1 MQISTWLWHWL
12 DQRQRR
18 PAPADPLANFAKLT
32 VERLED
38 RRVLSATLASGVD
51 PNVVVDITGNE
62 TVTVSVDGS
71 NNLVITDTDGGTADI
86 VIALADIDSLTFNG
100 DGDAQAIIFGGAN
113 PIDLAALNIT
123 TGIEDVSFQQDVIA
137 DEGGVLIQALNDVT
151 FSAGADLLV
160 TAGDVSITAAND
172 LLMDATSSITVDDL
186 GDTLSVSLTAGDDLT
201 TGTIQAGL
209 GITLDAGTSTLDG
222 SLLQVDGGITAN
234 TGNVTITGADDITFS
249 VGGDVTAS
257 NGSLTITAGFN
268 DLDGVGA
275 IELHS
280 TLTAQQTVQLS
291 SVTGIDDGATGTVAA
306 AELEILG
313 SGAVLLDNNH
323 AVGTVAASLNGALTY
338 HSANAFTVGTVN
350 GTTGIALTQ
359 AGAALELATASGS
372 IGLAQSVTTDGF
384 QNYASAV
391 ELLADV
397 SLNSGSGDIQFAHT
411 VDGSFALSITGGN
424 NVTFN
429 GAVGSTAELAAVD
442 LNVSGTVT
450 VSSSMQLG
458 QDETHPGTFTVFADE
473 FVLNGSIDTQDAD
486 PLGGGGVLIFANT
499 ITLDGMITTDE
510 GSVDFIG
517 DVFLAANSVIETES
531 GSVGFHSAI
540 DGVSGGENLTVTS
553 TAGGVIL
560 VSGAI
565 GANVAIGALAFSST
579 TPAGLITLQNA
590 VITTDDVT
598 LSAEFVLLDG
608 AIDTT
613 AAAVGAGHVT
623 ITSTFLT
630 TLTKNITTSDGD
642 ITLNGFTRIDTSLT
656 LQTDCGDVAINGAL
670 DSNELGGAP
679 IEGLTII
686 ATLGKV
692 TIQADLGTGATPG
705 SDPDGLAFLDITA
718 GGTLSACGTWIIAT
732 SVTFT
737 SAVFLCGDLSITSAG
752 DVTFEQT
759 IDADGV
765 AASTELTIESDNV
778 TLMGAVGAVTPVESL
793 VVTTTGT
800 LIAQSTITAGTVHVT
815 GTAELGGNVTTTG
828 EQQYSGAVVLTNDV
842 TFSSVDTDA
851 DSEGVDFGSTLNGG
865 GKNLTIVGGAGFA
878 AAVTNV
884 DDLLADHIDTEATL
898 SAGTVHVTGTS
909 DLGGNVTTSG
919 IQQYDGAVLLTGNV
933 IATSTGNANINFG
946 STVNGPQSLTVNT
959 GGVTTFSGVVGS
971 TFIVALFTDAPGSTV
986 INTTT
991 VRALTVEFHDAVT
1004 LQQSATIQGT
1014 TGVTFHSTIQG
1025 QTGTENL
1032 TVNSPNNVTLLG
1044 PVSTLQDVTL
1054 NATGQTLL
1062 AGNVTITG
1070 ALSTSAA
1077 GLTKI
1082 DTASISA
1089 GTVQFNDAVELCQ
1102 DLAITAGRITFGN
1115 TLNEAAGATGSNLE
1129 LTITNPSAAT
1139 GDITF
1144 TGAVGGVTALDSVTI
1159 TSANDVTFSSTVR
1172 LVGDLN
1178 QQNGIGTTT
1187 FNGTS
1192 GTGIGGQL
1200 SVNTGTITLNTTE
1213 VITVGAILLT
1223 SQNTLNLNA
1232 NAGLNAGA
1240 STITLL
1246 VNQDNTGNQDFTQHG
1261 TAIIRTS
1268 NNTANAVR
1276 IVVGTTGSASIG
1288 DIRAGTVGGVVTI
1301 TAANQIRDNLAGET
1315 ANITAHAAA
1324 LRAGTGIGLGVGGD
1338 LNTDVDQLAFFC
1350 TNSIAITN
1358 AGDLTVTAVDGI
1370 TTSRATTGGTLIATG
1385 SLTIAMNMQVGGTF
1399 NFVAADDAAGIN
1411 DLIISADI
1419 THLTGLG
1426 ELYFQAGDDII
1437 HTAGTIQCIGAPIG
1451 GLSRINFTA
1460 DHEASGADGDRGGIT
1475 QTGGA
1480 VIAAELQIRSF
1491 DAVMMNQGNNTNIL
1505 AAVVTGAGQS
1515 FTFHDINDLTIFR
1528 IPGVGGVVGLTTNGG
1543 NVTLDVGGRLI
1554 LGGTGE
1560 DILAAGATV
1569 SITVGNGFNEGASS
1583 TITAGQL
1590 VLLGTGDFA
1599 LSEQNNVDVL
1609 AANINGNLAYT
1620 DVNGFSV
1627 GTVAGTVGITSSDD
1641 DIKLAISAGNLTIN
1655 DDIQLGTGDLTLN
1668 VNGMVTQTAGDSIT
1682 AGGLLLL
1689 GTGTIT
1695 LDDVGNDI
1703 TTLAAGYN
1711 GTISFTDANT
1721 LVIGTVTD
1729 DRSGMFARGLTTSN
1743 DDVQLTI
1750 LTGSLTIGTTIPGAQ
1765 SDDVNVGTGNLTLIV
1780 NAGNI
1785 TQTTNNNITAHGL
1798 QLRGSG
1804 AVTLNNAGNNVNVL
1818 AANWDGTLAYTD
1830 ANGLTIGTVIDNA
1843 AASNFTT
1850 SGITTTG
1857 DDVKLT
1863 VLANG
1868 LAIDDDI
1875 SLGSGDLTLN
1885 VVGAVTQNAND
1896 TITAHGLQLFG
1907 TGSVALNNAGNNV
1920 DVLAA
1925 SYNGTISYTDANA
1938 LTVGTVID
1946 NASGMSAV
1954 GVTTS
1959 NDDVKL
1965 SVLSNGLLIDDD
1977 VSLGTADLTLNV
1989 VGPVTQSAGDD
2000 LSVRGLQLLGTGST
2014 TLTNVGNNVQVI
2026 AANYN
2031 GTIAY
2036 TGSNGFTIGTVTDEA
2051 SAVTTTGITTSGDD
2065 VLLTVVAGG
2074 IGLAADVMLGSG
2086 VFGLNVTGSVA
2097 QTAGSD
2103 ITAGGLQLL
2112 GSGSVVLEN
2121 SGNNVATLAANFDG
2135 TISYVDANGVTVGTV
2150 TNTAVAPSIIT
2161 VGITTSG
2168 DHVRLQVLGGPIAIN
2183 AAVAL
2188 GSGNLTLQNN
2198 GAITEGVNGT
2208 ITAHMLD
2215 ILGTGTVTLTN
2226 VGNNVNV
2233 LSASRNGTIAYTDAN
2248 ALIIGGA
2255 MGVRTSGDDV
2265 YLTVL
2270 AGGLSMGDNVGDV
2283 QEDDIRLGTGNLTLN
2298 VIGAIT
2304 QQPFATDIVVAGL
2317 QLLGTGTTVLTNVL
2331 NQIGV
2336 FAANYDG
2343 AIVLNS
2349 AYGFTVGTVTD
2360 HAEGSL
2366 TTTAGITTSND
2377 DVMLSASNGLVIDDD
2392 ISLGQGDLTIYSATT
2407 VLQNAGDDITAR
2419 GLQLLGN
2426 ATYTLTSAG
2435 NDVDIFAADFDGSI
2449 EFTDVDDLIVGTVT
2463 DELTGSTSVGISQ
2476 NVNSIVD
2483 TVRLNTGGLLT
2494 VGSGAG
2500 QNITLGNGTVVLNS
2514 AAGIV
2519 ESAGSIISAQA
2530 LLLLGSGSFSLDEA
2544 NQVAVLAADIDGSL
2558 HYHSGGHLDVNVV
2571 NGVVGIKTGNPGNGG
2586 DVTLL
2591 VDGEVRIISTI
2602 NTQGGTGGVI
2612 TVSGGV
2618 LNAALIAGAGNITI
2632 LSNSQ
2637 DLVINANQSSATT
2650 MNLSATRDVIINA
2663 VVTTTGAG
2671 ADVLVT
2677 ADSNTN
2683 GVGGVRVTT
2692 AGQIVSADEI
2702 MLKGS
2707 DLFVTIGV
2715 SDAIWIEADG
2725 ANDQLFAAGNI
2736 TLQNQATIP
2745 TTADVLI
2752 DGRIRSTGGDIA
2764 IQARDEI
2771 LARSAIIAE
2780 TGSVTFGRSVVLTG
2794 ALQVTAGG
2802 NVHFTR
2808 TVNDDGNAGTSSAL
2822 SVTAAGTTIFTGA
2835 VGNLAA
2841 LSSVVT
2847 NGGGTTEI
2855 CGGSVTTTGVQVYA
2869 DAVVLCANT
2878 TLTSTAGGNI
2888 VFQNT
2893 VNGDGIA
2900 DRSLIVNT
2908 AGITDFQGAVG
2919 NTQAL
2924 AGLRTDAPGTTQI
2937 GGGSITTVGLQ
2948 TFSDDVLLTN
2958 GAVLTST
2965 ASGTIQFLKTVNG
2978 PQSLTVNTSG
2988 LTSFQLEV
2996 GNTQALASLTT
3007 DVGGTTRIAGELVRT
3022 TGTQT
3027 FGDAVTLAAN
3037 TLFTSTATSSN
3048 GANITFQSTV
3058 NTAGHNTTIDSGT
3071 QGDLAI
3077 AGALTGGGTLLVQRV
3092 DSAEFAAVTVDT
3104 LTIQAA
3110 TTSVTF
3116 HGPVA
3121 VTNTATVNSSG
3132 TITQENSLLAGQNVS
3147 YTAAGAIA
3155 VQGTLTAGNDVTLTS
3170 SAGSITATAP
3180 ITATNGDLT
3189 VTAGTTISGTHALTA
3204 ATSVVLTS
3212 ANGTTLGVNGDVCT
3226 TATGG
3231 FVTINGPLITA
3242 ADILTNNG
3250 AITLTGPVTLTGNVM
3265 WDSDRLETGGANI
3278 TVNSTMATAGNNLT
3292 IDAGPMGNM
3301 SFQNTVSGGGHVLV
3315 EQGNQQAFAAIN
3327 VDQLTIQQAT
3337 TSVLFTAPV
3346 TVTNSV
3352 SVNSLGTITQN
3363 STGVAGQNVSYT
3375 AVGTIAVNGALTAGN
3390 NVALNSSTA
3399 SINLTAPVTATNG
3412 NLTAQAATTM
3422 NVTQA
3427 LTAATS
3433 VVLVATNGITLGVN
3447 GDVATTAVGGFVT
3460 ITGPL
3465 TTAADILTNNGAI
3478 TLTGPVTLTGAV
3490 LWDSDRHE
3498 TGGTNITVQG
3508 TVATA
3513 GHNLTIDAGS
3523 TGDLTFQSSLSGGGN
3538 LVVEQGNEQL
3548 FQAAVNVDNLTIEEA
3563 TTSVTFAAP
3572 MTVTQS
3578 VSVNSLGTIAQ
3589 NNTVVAGQNLSY
3601 TAGGTITVL
3610 NTITAG
3616 NQASLIAGTVLTL
3629 TEAADIAA
3637 GVGGVILIGSQI
3649 ITAAEITTNSGN
3661 VTVTG
3666 AVTLTGDVTIDT
3678 GASGSLLVTGT
3689 VDAQTAFAPSLLL
3702 STGTGNITVTGNI
3715 GSVGPLKAI
3724 EIADARNVTFG
3735 GAITANH
3742 LLQQSG
3748 VGTTT
3753 IVGAV
3758 NTFDVQGIQLTTQ
3771 SIQFAAGTS
3780 SMDSHGQIITLT
3792 ADAITLP
3799 TTFTR
3804 ALGSTVTLQTLNSTT
3819 SIGIENASQ
3828 NLNFTDAQL
3837 DTIETR
3843 NLIIGSIT
3851 QTAGIKVGNNGAV
3864 TLNENLT
3871 LLTAGTIGVFGV
3883 LSLDG
3888 MNHLRLEAG
3897 DDIQIDGSVATTNGN
3912 LQLLADDDLTMGAN
3926 GLVTAA
3932 TGNVLVRA
3940 DADGNSNGTGGG
3952 ITMTDGAKIVVGTGT
3967 LTLLADESIVL
3978 GQLVSSNTTANA
3990 ITVTSQH
3997 GGIVDGG
4004 DSTGPNI
4011 VTTSNTAVVT
4021 LTAEDGVGS
4030 QTGLAANAAL
4040 ETQVALLVITNS
4052 ATGNIGINE
4061 VNAVSL
4067 LGVEQNG
4074 SGAVTLTAGGTM
4086 TVALGGSGVQSQGG
4100 AITLVTTG
4108 AASDLVLNAAVN
4120 SRGGDV
4126 TMQVGNN
4133 LTQAATAPI
4142 TTHNGNLAATVG
4154 GALFMEAGAL
4164 ADAGSGTAA
4173 LQAVGNLTLG
4183 QVRTTNASGNAV
4195 LIRSTTGG
4203 IIDGGDLLGANIVAN
4218 SAGAIVTLQ
4227 AATGIGSTLGAGANA
4242 ALETEIHSLVASNM
4256 TEGNITLS
4264 EADALLVRSVMQ
4276 SAAGNVTVQS
4286 VGDLTL
4292 VAGQPGVSATSGNV
4306 TLAATAA
4313 AANMLVESTVQTNS
4327 GAILVNAANNLTMTA
4342 AAQILSQSG
4351 NVTVNAD
4358 ADNTLGSTGGALT
4371 MVEGAKINAGSG
4383 NVLMKA
4389 DGDITIGQV
4398 ISTATVSLTSTSAG
4412 IVDGGDIGGADIIAT
4427 NLAIRAVTG
4436 VGNSNALETAV
4447 DQLAIE
4453 NAVAGGI
4460 RIDNNTGGL
4469 LTIGAVDSVT
4479 GITNTGA
4486 TAAVIS
4492 VVNDGAVTVSGAVR
4506 NATGGDIFLQATNNG
4521 GNDDDLVVNA
4531 VIAATNGNGN
4541 IELQAGNNL
4550 LINDTGSAVDISVV
4564 NGGKI
4569 LGNAVG
4575 NVTVGHDVVIQSG
4588 TGAIS
4593 ALNPE
4598 LINVSTPQITA
4609 LGEGTIFMT
4618 VQRPFEVGTVI
4629 VIDWGDG
4636 TIETFVVTEANQ
4648 QSLVFK
4654 HIYTAP
4660 PNPLNPAEDIPL
4672 KMTVLAPGF
4681 TTGAKPSPTAG
4692 TQLVANGS
4700 YDPNIQFFAN
4710 GETVTPASF
4719 GPLNETVLTTVFKTP
4734 GDGLASFA
4742 FDLTPEVE
4750 YLTFPE
4756 QPKLDASL
4764 LATPQ
4769 PPAQVNTLDEL
4780 TTRAEDLLQDE
4791 RVVLLEVFTPDGTLQ
4806 ERVVLSEDVLDN
4818 LDSVVR
4824 SLPDGHYRFV
4834 LREAG
4839 ETQTRLLQEFD
4850 VRQGRIAGGN
4860 DNAGDRPPSMMT
4872 RPMLPSAPST
4882 DSAPPA
4888 DALHPENSDGHAA
4901 AVESVDDLPV
4911 VWSGWRAR
4919 RAWREACA
4927 SFERALEVNTGTDTT
4942 DGDNML
4948 VAVAAEADA
4957 SSEPA
4962 FGRSARLLRKY
4973 GMF

>member
-51 PNVVVDITGNE
+51 PNVVVEITGNE

-100 DGDAQAIIFGGAN
+100 DGDAQAIIFGGTN

-137 DEGGVLIQALNDVT
+137 DEGGVLIQALNNVT

-186 GDTLSVSLTAGDDLT
+186 GDSLSVSLTAGDDLT

-280 TLTAQQTVQLS
+280 TLTAQQAVQLS
-291 SVTGIDDGATGTVAA
+291 AITGIDDGMTGFVAA

-313 SGAVLLDNNH
+313 NGAVLLDNNH
-323 AVGTVAASLNGALTY
+323 AVATVAANLNGALTY
-338 HSANAFTVGTVN
+338 HSANGFTVGTVN
-350 GTTGIALTQ
+350 GTTGITLTQ

-424 NVTFN
+424 NVTFA

-458 QDETHPGTFTVFADE
+458 QDETHAGTFTVFANE

-486 PLGGGGVLIFANT
+486 PFGGGGVLIFANI
-499 ITLDGMITTDE
+499 ITLGGRITTDE

-517 DVFLAANSVIETES
+517 DVFLVANSVIETES

-579 TPAGLITLQNA
+579 APAGLITLQNA
-590 VITTDDVT
+590 VIATNDVT

-656 LQTDCGDVAINGAL
+656 LQTDSGDVAINGAL

-679 IEGLTII
+679 IDGLTII
-686 ATLGKV
+686 ATLGNV
-692 TIQADLGTGATPG
+692 TIQADVGTGATPG

-718 GGTLSACGTWIIAT
+718 GGALSACGTWIIAT

-737 SAVFLCGDLSITSAG
+737 SAVFLCGDLSITAAG

-759 IDADGV
+759 IDADGI
-765 AASTELTIESDNV
+765 AASTELTIQADNV
-778 TLMGAVGAVTPVESL
+778 TLMGTVGAVTPVESL

-800 LIAQSTITAGTVHVT
+800 LIAESTITAGTVHVT

-828 EQQYSGAVVLTNDV
+828 EQHYTGAVLLTNDV
-842 TFSSVDTDA
+842 TFSAVDTDA
-851 DSEGVDFGSTLNGG
+851 DGEGIDFGSALNGG
-865 GKNLTIVGGAGFA
+865 GKNLTIIGGARFA

-884 DDLLADHIDTEATL
+884 NDLLADHIDTEATL
-898 SAGTVHVTGTS
+898 SAGTVHVTGAS
-909 DLGGNVTTSG
+909 DLGGNITTSG
-919 IQQYDGAVLLTGNV
+919 IQQYDGAVLLTANV
-933 IATSTGNANINFG
+933 IATSTGNANITYG

-959 GGVTTFSGVVGS
+959 GGVTRFAGIVGGS
-971 TFIVALFTDAPGSTV
+971 TALTALTTNAAGSTV
-986 INTTT
+986 INTTS
-991 VRALTVEFHDAVT
+991 VRAGTIDFNDAVI
-1004 LQQSATIQGT
+1004 LEQSATVQGT
-1014 TGVTFHSTIQG
+1014 TAVTFHGSVQG
-1025 QTGTENL
+1025 SVGTENL
-1032 TVNSPNNVTLLG
+1032 LVISGNTASFLGTITQLENVTI
-1044 PVSTLQDVTL
+1044 
-1054 NATGQTLL
+1054 NANGQTLI

-1070 ALSTSAA
+1070 ALSTNAA

-1089 GTVQFNDAVELCQ
+1089 GTVQFSDAVELCQ
-1102 DLAITAGRITFGN
+1102 DLAITAGRITFGS

-1129 LTITNPSAAT
+1129 LTITNPSSAT
-1139 GDITF
+1139 GDITL

-1159 TSANDVTFSSTVR
+1159 TTANDVTFSSTVR
-1172 LVGDLN
+1172 LEGDLH
-1178 QQNGIGTTT
+1178 QQNGTGTTT

-1200 SVNTGTITLNTTE
+1200 IVSTNAIILNTAD
-1213 VITVGAILLT
+1213 VVTVGAIQMTTQGALT
-1223 SQNTLNLNA
+1223 LNA

-1246 VNQDNTGNQDFTQHG
+1246 VSQNGAGGSGFTQSG
-1261 TAIIRTS
+1261 SAVIRTT
-1268 NNTANAVR
+1268 NETADAVR
-1276 IVVGTTGSASIG
+1276 IAVVNASVALGQIQ
-1288 DIRAGTVGGVVTI
+1288 AGTVGGVVSI
-1301 TAANQIRDNLAGET
+1301 TAGQFIRDNLSGE
-1315 ANITAHAAA
+1315 APNLIAHAAA
-1324 LRAGTGIGLGVGGD
+1324 LRAGTTIGNGND
-1338 LNTDVDQLAFFC
+1338 INTDVNQLAFSGAGGVV
-1350 TNSIAITN
+1350 NITN
-1358 AGDLTVTAVDGI
+1358 VGDLTVTTIDGLS
-1370 TTSRATTGGTLIATG
+1370 TSLASGGGTLIASG
-1385 SLTIAMNMQVGGTF
+1385 SLTIAMNTQVGGVF
-1399 NFVAADDAAGIN
+1399 NFIAGDDVAGIN
-1411 DLIISADI
+1411 DLIIAADI
-1419 THLTGLG
+1419 SHLTGLG
-1426 ELYFQAGDDII
+1426 QLYFQAGDDII
-1437 HTAGTIQCIGAPIG
+1437 HSAGTIRCLSTVVG
-1451 GLSRINFTA
+1451 GLSKISFVA

-1475 QTGGA
+1475 QTGGMI
-1480 VIAAELQIRSF
+1480 VTKELLIQSF
-1491 DAVMMNQGNNTNIL
+1491 DAVTMNQGNDVDIL
-1505 AAVVTGAGQS
+1505 AGFVTGAGQS
-1515 FTFHDINDLTIFR
+1515 FTFRDINDLTIYR
-1528 IPGVGGVVGLTTNGG
+1528 ITGLGGNAVGLTTNGG
-1543 NVTLDVGGRLI
+1543 DVTLNVGGHLI
-1554 LGGTGE
+1554 LGGNGE

-1569 SITVGNGFNEGASS
+1569 SITVGNGFNEGGSS

-1590 VLLGTGDFA
+1590 VLLGTGEFA
-1599 LSEQNNVDVL
+1599 LNEQNNVDVL

-1641 DIKLAISAGNLTIN
+1641 DIKLAITAGNLTIN
-1655 DDIQLGTGDLTLN
+1655 DDIQLGTGDLTLD
-1668 VNGMVTQTAGDSIT
+1668 VNGSVTQTAGDSIT

-1711 GTISFTDANT
+1711 GTITFTDANT
-1721 LVIGTVTD
+1721 LIIGTVTD

-1743 DDVQLTI
+1743 DDVQLTV
-1750 LTGSLTIGTTIPGAQ
+1750 LAGSLTIGTNIPGAQ
-1765 SDDVNVGTGNLTLIV
+1765 FDDVNVGTGNLTLIV

-1798 QLRGSG
+1798 QLRGTG

-1850 SGITTTG
+1850 TGITTTG

-1868 LAIDDDI
+1868 LVIDDDI

-1896 TITAHGLQLFG
+1896 TITAHGLQVFG
-1907 TGSVALNNAGNNV
+1907 SGTVALNDAGNNV

-1946 NASGMSAV
+1946 DASGMSAV

-1977 VSLGTADLTLNV
+1977 VSLGAADLTLNV
-1989 VGPVTQSAGDD
+1989 VGSVTQSAGDD
-2000 LSVRGLQLLGTGST
+2000 LSLRGLQLLGTGT
-2014 TLTNVGNNVQVI
+2014 ITLTNVGNNVQVI

-2036 TGSNGFTIGTVTDEA
+2036 TDSNGFTIGTVTDEA
-2051 SAVTTTGITTSGDD
+2051 SAMTTAGITTSGDD
-2065 VLLTVVAGG
+2065 VLLTAVAGG
-2074 IGLAADVMLGSG
+2074 IGLAADVTLGSG
-2086 VFGLNVTGSVA
+2086 VFGLNVAGSVV

-2103 ITAGGLQLL
+2103 ITASGLQLL

-2121 SGNNVATLAANFDG
+2121 SGNNVATLAANFNG

-2150 TNTAVAPSIIT
+2150 TNTAVAPIITT
-2161 VGITTSG
+2161 VGITTSN

-2198 GAITEGVNGT
+2198 GAITEGINGT

-2215 ILGTGTVTLTN
+2215 ILGTGTVTLTS

-2283 QEDDIRLGTGNLTLN
+2283 QEDDIRLGAGNLTLN
-2298 VIGAIT
+2298 VNGAIT
-2304 QQPFATDIVVAGL
+2304 QQAFATDIVVAGL

-2366 TTTAGITTSND
+2366 TTTVGITTSND
-2377 DVMLSASNGLVIDDD
+2377 DVMLSASDGLVIDDD

-2435 NDVDIFAADFDGSI
+2435 NDVDIFAADFDGSV
-2449 EFTDVDDLIVGTVT
+2449 EFTDIDDLLVGTVT

-2476 NVNSIVD
+2476 NVSSIVD

-2494 VGSGAG
+2494 IGSGAG
-2500 QNITLGNGTVVLNS
+2500 QDIILGNGTVVLNS

-2519 ESAGSIISAQA
+2519 ESAGSIISAQQ

-2544 NQVAVLAADIDGSL
+2544 NQVAVLAADINGSL

-2571 NGVVGIKTGNPGNGG
+2571 NGVVGISTGNPGNGG

-2591 VDGEVRIISTI
+2591 VDGEVRIISAI

-2702 MLKGS
+2702 VLKGS
-2707 DLFVTIGV
+2707 DLFVTMGV

-2725 ANDQLFAAGNI
+2725 ANDQLLAAGNI

-2752 DGRIRSTGGDIA
+2752 DGRIRSTGGDIT

-2841 LSSVVT
+2841 LSSLVT
-2847 NGGGTTEI
+2847 NGGGITEI

-2878 TLTSTAGGNI
+2878 TLTSTAGGSI
-2888 VFQNT
+2888 VFQST

-2978 PQSLTVNTSG
+2978 PHSLTVNTSG

-3007 DVGGTTRIAGELVRT
+3007 DVGGTTRIAGGLVRT

-3058 NTAGHNTTIDSGT
+3058 NTAGHNTTIDAGT
-3071 QGDLAI
+3071 QGELTV

-3092 DSAEFAAVTVDT
+3092 DSAQFAAVTVDT

-3121 VTNTATVNSSG
+3121 VTNTAMVNSSG
-3132 TITQENSLLAGQNVS
+3132 TITQENTLLAGQNVS

-3155 VQGTLTAGNDVTLTS
+3155 VQGTLTAGNDVTLIS

-3189 VTAGTTISGTHALTA
+3189 VTAGITILATHALTA

-3212 ANGTTLGVNGDVCT
+3212 ANGTTLGINGDVCT
-3226 TATGG
+3226 TAIGG
-3231 FVTINGPLITA
+3231 FVTINGPLMTA

-3265 WDSDRLETGGANI
+3265 WDSDRFETGGANV
-3278 TVNSTMATAGNNLT
+3278 TVNSTVATAGNNLT
-3292 IDAGPMGNM
+3292 IDAGPMGNL
-3301 SFQNTVSGGGHVLV
+3301 SLQNTVSGGGHLLV
-3315 EQGNQQAFAAIN
+3315 EQGSQQAFAAIN
-3327 VDQLTIQQAT
+3327 VDQLTIQEAT

-3412 NLTAQAATTM
+3412 NLTAQAATTV
-3422 NVTQA
+3422 NATQA
-3427 LTAATS
+3427 LNAATG
-3433 VVLVATNGITLGVN
+3433 VVLIATNGITLGVN
-3447 GDVATTAVGGFVT
+3447 GDVTTTAVGGFVT

-3478 TLTGPVTLTGAV
+3478 TLTGPATLTGAV
-3490 LWDSDRHE
+3490 LWDSDRNE
-3498 TGGTNITVQG
+3498 TGGAKITVQG

-3523 TGDLTFQSSLSGGGN
+3523 TGDLTFQSSLTGGGN

-3548 FQAAVNVDNLTIEEA
+3548 FQAAVSVDNLTIEEA

-3572 MTVTQS
+3572 VTVTQS
-3578 VSVNSLGTIAQ
+3578 LSVNSLGTIAQ
-3589 NNTVVAGQNLSY
+3589 NNSVVAGQNLRY
-3601 TAGGTITVL
+3601 TAGGAITVL
-3610 NTITAG
+3610 NSITAG

-3629 TEAADIAA
+3629 TEAADIAT
-3637 GVGGVILIGSQI
+3637 GVGGVILTGSQI
-3649 ITAAEITTNSGN
+3649 MTAAEITTNSGN
-3661 VTVTG
+3661 VSVTG
-3666 AVTLTGDVTIDT
+3666 AVTLMGDVTIDT
-3678 GASGSLLVTGT
+3678 GASGALLVTGT
-3689 VDAQTAFAPSLLL
+3689 VDAQTAFAPSLFL

-3715 GSVGPLKAI
+3715 GSVGPLNAL
-3724 EIADARNVTFG
+3724 EITDARNVTFG
-3735 GAITANH
+3735 GAVTANH

-3758 NTFDVQGIQLTTQ
+3758 NTFDVQGLQLTTQ

-3780 SMDSHGQIITLT
+3780 SIDSHGQIITLT

-3804 ALGSTVTLQTLNSTT
+3804 AVGSTVTLQTLNITT

-3828 NLNFTDAQL
+3828 DLNFTDAQL
-3837 DTIETR
+3837 DTIDTQ

-3851 QTAGIKVGNNGAV
+3851 QTAGIKVGNDGSV

-3871 LLTAGTIGVFGV
+3871 LLTGGTIGVFGV

-3897 DDIQIDGSVATTNGN
+3897 DDIQIDGSVATAAGN
-3912 LQLLADDDLTMGAN
+3912 IQLLADDDLTMGAN
-3926 GLVTAA
+3926 GLVTSA

-3990 ITVTSQH
+3990 IAVTSQH

-4011 VTTSNTAVVT
+4011 VTTSNTAIVT
-4021 LTAEDGVGS
+4021 LSAEAGIGS
-4030 QTGLAANAAL
+4030 QSGLAANAAL
-4040 ETQVALLVITNS
+4040 ETQVNLLVITNS
-4052 ATGNIGINE
+4052 VTGNIGINE
-4061 VNAVSL
+4061 VNAVTL

-4074 SGAVTLTAGGTM
+4074 PGSITLTAGGTM
-4086 TVALGGSGVQSQGG
+4086 TVALGGAGVQSQGG

-4120 SRGGDV
+4120 SRGGNV

-4133 LTQAATAPI
+4133 LIQAASAPI

-4173 LQAVGNLTLG
+4173 LQAVGNVTLG

-4203 IIDGGDLLGANIVAN
+4203 IIDGGDLLGANLVAN
-4218 SAGAIVTLQ
+4218 AAGAIVTLQ
-4227 AATGIGSTLGAGANA
+4227 AAAGIGSTLGAGANA
-4242 ALETEIHSLVASNM
+4242 ALETEIHSLVASN
-4256 TEGNITLS
+4256 TTAGNITLS
-4264 EADALLVRSVMQ
+4264 EADALLIRSVVQ
-4276 SAAGNVTVQS
+4276 SATGNVTVQS

-4292 VAGQPGVSATSGNV
+4292 VAGQPGVNATSGNV

-4313 AANMLVESTVQTNS
+4313 ASNLLIESTVQTNS
-4327 GAILVNAANNLTMTA
+4327 GAILVNAANNLTMTT

-4358 ADNTLGSTGGALT
+4358 ADNTLGGAGGALT
-4371 MVEGAKINAGSG
+4371 MMEGAKINAGTG
-4383 NVLMKA
+4383 NVALKA

-4398 ISTATVSLTSTSAG
+4398 ITTATVSLTSTSAG
-4412 IVDGGDIGGADIIAT
+4412 IVDGGDIDGADIIAS

-4447 DQLAIE
+4447 DQLAVE
-4453 NAVAGGI
+4453 NTLAGGI

-4469 LTIGAVDSVT
+4469 LTIGAVDGVT

-4486 TAAVIS
+4486 NAAIIS

-4541 IELQAGNNL
+4541 IELQAGHNL

-4564 NGGKI
+4564 NGGKV

-4575 NVTVGHDVVIQSG
+4575 NVTVGPDVVIQSG
-4588 TGAIS
+4588 SGAIS

-4648 QSLVFK
+4648 QNLVFK

-4681 TTGAKPSPTAG
+4681 TTGARPSPTTG

-4756 QPKLDASL
+4756 QPKVDASL

-4769 PPAQVNTLDEL
+4769 PPAQVNTLDVL
-4780 TTRAEDLLQDE
+4780 TARAEELLQDE
-4791 RVVLLEVFTPDGTLQ
+4791 RVVLLEVFTPDGKLQ
-4806 ERVVLSEDVLDN
+4806 ERVILSEDVLDN
-4818 LDSVVR
+4818 LDGVVR
-4824 SLPDGHYRFV
+4824 GLPDGHYRFV

-4872 RPMLPSAPST
+4872 RPVMPSVPST
-4882 DSAPPA
+4882 DATPPA
-4888 DALHPENSDGHAA
+4888 DALHPENGDSQAA
-4901 AVESVDDLPV
+4901 AVDSADETPFA
-4911 VWSGWRAR
+4911 WSGWRAR

-4927 SFERALEVNTGTDTT
+4927 SFDKTVAMDHGIDAA
-4942 DGDNML
+4942 DGEELLMT
-4948 VAVAAEADA
+4948 VAADSDA
-4957 SSEPA
+4957 VTESG